1 MNLVK
6 VSDKVFYVGVNDRRL
21 ALFENMWPLH
31 KGVTYNSY
39 VINDEKVALV
49 DTVERGKIDEY
60 LSKIQEAIGDKAIDY
75 LIVNHMEPDHS
86 GGIAAI
92 VRAYPN
98 IQIIGN
104 AKTFE
109 MLNNFYHITDNLLEV
124 KDGDELN
131 LGYHQLKFYTAPM
144 VHWPETMFTYDMTDG
159 ILFSSDAFGSF
170 GALNGAIFD
179 DEIDLSYY
187 ENELRRYYSNIV
199 GKYGMM
205 VQKALGKF
213 KDTEIK
219 MIAPAHGPIWRSKI
233 DYILEKYNMWSRYQ
247 TEEGVV
253 IVYGSMYG
261 NTEHM
266 ADIIARELVE
276 QGIPNVTVYDASK
289 THMSFIISDI
299 FRYRGFIVG
308 SCAYNTAMFP
318 PVEHLLSEIEL
329 FGVKDHL
336 LGVFGSYSWNGG
348 GVKNINQFAEAI
360 KWELVA
366 DAVEAK
372 GSATAENEEACKV
385 IARNMAARLKEI
397 YS

>member
-1 MNLVK
+1 MNLIK
-6 VSDKVFYVGVNDRRL
+6 ISDKISYIGVNDRRL

-39 VINDEKVALV
+39 IINDDKVALI
-49 DTVERGKIDEY
+49 DTVERGKIEEY
-60 LSKIQEAIGDKAIDY
+60 LDNIQGIIGDKEVDY
-75 LIVNHMEPDHS
+75 LVVNHMEPDHS

-92 VRAYPN
+92 VRTYPN
-98 IQIIGN
+98 IKIVGN
-104 AKTFE
+104 TKTFE
-109 MLNNFYHITDNLLEV
+109 MLNNFYNIQDNLLEV
-124 KDGDELN
+124 KEGDILD
-131 LGYHQLKFYTAPM
+131 LGYHKLQFYTAPM
-144 VHWPETMFTYDMTDG
+144 VHWPETMLSFDTTEK

-179 DEIDLSYY
+179 DEIDLNYY

-205 VQKALGKF
+205 VQKALAKF
-213 KDTEIK
+213 KDVEIK
-219 MIAPAHGPIWRSKI
+219 MIAPAHGPIWRSKLS
-233 DYILEKYNMWSRYQ
+233 YILEKYDMWSRYA

-261 NTEHM
+261 HTEKM
-266 ADIIARELVE
+266 ADVIARKLVE
-276 QGIPNVTVYDASK
+276 EGVKNVIVYDASK

-299 FRYRGFIVG
+299 FKYRGFIVG

-318 PVEHLLSEIEL
+318 TVEHLLNEIEL

-348 GVKNINQFAEAI
+348 GVKNINKFAENI
-360 KWELVA
+360 KWELVNE
-366 DAVEAK
+366 AVEAK
-372 GSATAENEEACKV
+372 GAAKESDIENCKQ
-385 IARNMAARLKEI
+385 IAVNMAKRLKEL
-397 YS
+397 Y